1 MMQRRRRPSRRRG
14 FTLLEVL
21 LVVVILAVIAGIVV
35 VNIFSTQDEAFKK
48 LAQSQVSAISNSLK
62 QYRLLVGSYPS
73 SLSAL
78 HEKPSDLA
86 DGSKWSPV
94 LEKPVSPDPWGRPYE
109 YKLNGNT
116 FEIRCLG
123 PDGQSGTEDDIVN
136 ERVLRP
142 QVATV
147 RTLGRSSQPLDR
159 STNPGRSL
167 RKEPG

>member
-1 MMQRRRRPSRRRG
+1 VPTAQERSWCHKMNRSMMQRRRRLGRRKG

-136 ERVLRP
+136 
-142 QVATV
+142 
-147 RTLGRSSQPLDR
+147 
-159 STNPGRSL
+159 
-167 RKEPG
+167 